1 MVEWEAYPHP
11 ALGPLQPPD
20 HVHAQASVPVCATE
34 SQRRALMGELQL
46 HESVLL

>member
-1 MVEWEAYPHP
+1 MVEWEAYP
-11 ALGPLQPPD
+11 LQPFYSLLI
-20 HVHAQASVPVCATE
+20 VYMHACVPVCATE